1 MYCGDCKHFVV
12 HKVQLSFSEYECCYC
27 KLLGLRQERIE
38 DLTFCSG
45 KSRGLNDRNKNNTK

>member
-1 MYCGDCKHFVV
+1 MYCGDCKHLVV

-45 KSRGLNDRNKNNTK
+45 KSRGLNDRN